1 MGLSESKPIPLTAEV
16 RATRDAAKADM
27 VQRRKAEIDAAQN
40 RIVSDYA
47 IMEVKEVATFFKATE
62 KAKQQLDRNDA
73 PLVKTDLIAILIA
86 LQPEVRSNL
95 GKLEEMRVSDLNALI
110 RSIIY
115 DPRRI
120 ISSPQLSSPEV
131 TNVSSR
137 NLLLR

>member
-1 MGLSESKPIPLTAEV
+1 MGLSESKPTPLTAEV

-131 TNVSSR
+131 TNVSSPQ
-137 NLLLR
+137 LLLR